1 MQVDVTAVIVAV
13 IAGVLPYFF
22 GPLFT
27 KLFAEDDELGRVAHL
42 ELELHRLLDAVRDE
56 KTSMELVVLAN
67 DIERQVFR

>member
-1 MQVDVTAVIVAV
+1 MQVDATAVIVAV
-13 IAGVLPYFF
+13 IAGVFPYFF

-42 ELELHRLLDAVRDE
+42 ELELHRLIDAVRDE
-56 KTSMELVVLAN
+56 KTSTELVVLAN

>member
-42 ELELHRLLDAVRDE
+42 ELEWHR
-56 KTSMELVVLAN
+56 
-67 DIERQVFR
+67 